1 MEDSM
6 EGCGQSPPGGQ
17 RHEREPLRSPD
28 GETFALR
35 LLHDP
40 ADPSIDQI
48 HALLLEEL
56 SEEEADTLPWIKHA
70 VQEHINRYHVVET
83 AEGRVIALSSTQV
96 LPLPPGEETPE
107 QAPASLLVVWFVVTA
122 PPFRHK
128 GLASA
133 LYQRFVQDT
142 IAEAQARGQPLKGII
157 GEAVSTVE
165 VFLNRM
171 GRKRLYFAD
180 ETGNLYEVP
189 YLCPPVDFDPHT
201 GEPLALPVPEH
212 LMLSL
217 PSGAQE
223 MRVEDVLQMV
233 AVLYAEYAAQESD
246 YASLEAF
253 RRAQNYTTELLS
265 HLQRALARATD
276 GKVWLLSR
284 AERTA
289 KLAELQG
296 QGKTLYSVKA
306 TLDA

>member
-1 MEDSM
+1 MERCAQATQ
-6 EGCGQSPPGGQ
+6 GV
-17 RHEREPLRSPD
+17 RKHARESLRSPA
-28 GETFALR
+28 GEAGALR

-56 SEEEADTLPWIKHA
+56 SEDEADTLPWIKHA

-83 AEGRVIALSSTQV
+83 AEDRVIALSGTQV
-96 LPLPPGEETPE
+96 LTLPPGEETPE

-133 LYQRFVQDT
+133 LYQRFVQDAIT
-142 IAEAQARGQPLKGII
+142 EAQARGQSLKGII

-165 VFLNRM
+165 AFLNRM

-189 YLCPPVDFDPHT
+189 YFCPPVDFDPHT
-201 GEPLALPVPEH
+201 GEPLAPPVPEH

-217 PSGAQE
+217 LSGAQE
-223 MRVEDVLQMV
+223 LRVEEVLQMV
-233 AVLYAEYAAQESD
+233 EALYAEYAAQESD
-246 YASLEAF
+246 YASPAAF
-253 RRAQNYTTELLS
+253 GRAQHYTTELLS

-276 GKVWLLSR
+276 GKVLLLSR

-296 QGKTLYSVKA
+296 QGKTLYPVKT